1 MVGKEQWAV
10 SDLGTLCTAI
20 LNLVLNLNGLST
32 TYIGGFPHSDLSLS
46 SCSGQNWP
54 LQFGV
59 MSIKYSDI
67 RLIEEIHTKV

>member
-32 TYIGGFPHSDLSLS
+32 TYIGGFPHSDLLS
-46 SCSGQNWP
+46 FFLLWSELAPSVWGDVYQI
-54 LQFGV
+54 F
-59 MSIKYSDI
+59 
-67 RLIEEIHTKV
+67 